1 MAAKSAD
8 EARAQ
13 QAEKERIAAE
23 AKAKSDAAKAKNLQ
37 DLVARFGPKG
47 SLKIGTDQYG
57 NLQVY
62 ELNEDG
68 SRNPLYFWI
77 EQDGVNF
84 RILNQS
90 DLINRTKSLY
100 KNNLESL
107 RKSLYERGYM
117 SEKEY
122 MTKSEAAF
130 NGAILQ
136 SGQEHSVE
144 QAQKYTVEGVTTFK
158 PYDAWLSGKGAY
170 TGGTGADTEKI
181 STPRTE
187 ADQDIDKFFQDM
199 IGRAATPTE
208 KQDYFNKLSA
218 AEKNAYKK
226 RTVSGSVGTTV
237 DTLLTSDDY
246 FRIQTEVLKPAV
258 KGTKLEVLTTQG
270 GKIAQGISSLK
281 EYAAAY
287 GIRYSTQNALDA
299 VLGGLIPGKET
310 DLENQKNSIKQQSK
324 AFYKNLSDLIDG
336 GVKVSDIANQF
347 AYYKGQLL
355 ETPDNA
361 YDAFD
366 PEIQAALQNAGK
378 DGVMSITDFQNLIR
392 TSPTT
397 KPKWLKTKQARE
409 EASNYAT
416 SILRMFGLMA

>member
-13 QAEKERIAAE
+13 QAEKERIAAA
-23 AKAKSDAAKAKNLQ
+23 AKAKSDAAKAKNLE

-62 ELNEDG
+62 ELNQDG
-68 SRNPLYFWI
+68 SRTPLYFWI

-158 PYDAWLSGKGAY
+158 PYNTWLSGKGVY
-170 TGGTGADTEKI
+170 TSGTGADTEKI
-181 STPRTE
+181 STPRAE

-355 ETPDNA
+355 ETPDNV